1 MKFFGEIAKRTS
13 KGWRMT
19 KVHPLTRAIITVH
32 LTKATVV
39 VEGTKNG
46 KDIAMWKGA
55 RKKGWRERFKG
66 FAVVRGY
73 YIEEI
78 S

>member
-32 LTKATVV
+32 LTKETGV
-39 VEGTKNG
+39 VEGTRNG
-46 KDIAMWKGA
+46 KDIAMWKGT
-55 RKKGWRERFKG
+55 RKKGWRERFWS
-66 FAVVRGY
+66 FAVVRGF
-73 YIEEI
+73 YIEKI